1 MPMHPTE
8 DREKIELCFQRIFQN
23 PHIEEERTDEKTDLV
38 FKSSERNSLSLIR
51 EKLRKQRI
59 RNSAR
64 KILLGNMNDKSVD
77 FFLNKQA
84 AFAGRVHFVKDPEQE
99 DFLGP
104 IMVTITAE
112 NVKEIIDWLTLDNF

>member
-1 MPMHPTE
+1 MHPTE
-8 DREKIELCFQRIFQN
+8 DREKIELCFRRIFLN
-23 PHIEEERTDEKTDLV
+23 PHIEEERMEEKTDLI
-38 FKSSERNSLSLIR
+38 FRSSERRSLSLIR
-51 EKLRKQRI
+51 DKLRKQRI

-64 KILLGNMNDKSVD
+64 KILLGNINDKSVE

-104 IMVTITAE
+104 IIVTITAE
-112 NVKEIIDWLTLDNF
+112 NVKKIIDWLTLDEF

>member
-1 MPMHPTE
+1 
-8 DREKIELCFQRIFQN
+8 
-23 PHIEEERTDEKTDLV
+23 
-38 FKSSERNSLSLIR
+38 
-51 EKLRKQRI
+51 
-59 RNSAR
+59 
-64 KILLGNMNDKSVD
+64 MNDKSVD